1 MNLVLTVI
9 IILAI
14 VLLSGFVYEIYAT
27 RRDRSRYRHPPGKLV
42 DLGTHPM
49 HVYEL
54 GEPVEGKPT
63 VVFDHGIGGNSLDWQ
78 FVQPE
83 VAQFAR
89 AVSYDRAG
97 YGWSGQG
104 PKPRS
109 SERIVDELRAA
120 LQKAGIEPP
129 YVLVGHSFG
138 GIHARVYAAR
148 YPQDVAGVVLV
159 DSSHPE
165 MIAERNTK
173 PELRRL
179 RTVSFLKRFGVV
191 RLMFPRLLERANRLL
206 PDDKRKYIAFHILDS
221 DTILHEA
228 EPLFEQGIQLP
239 ETLPDAMALTVVSR
253 AEDEDLSSESLW
265 GQYQRKLTALSAH
278 ARHIHADT
286 SNHFIAMIEPQ
297 TVVRA
302 IRDILYEI
310 ETKQRRDLHDKV
322 NSDETTGHS
331 SDSGDV

>member
-1 MNLVLTVI
+1 MNLVLLVI
-9 IILAI
+9 INLVI
-14 VLLSGFVYEIYAT
+14 VLLSGFVYEMYAT
-27 RRDRSRYRHPPGKLV
+27 RRDRKRYQHPPGKRI
-42 DLGTHPM
+42 DLGTHHL

-54 GEPVEGKPT
+54 GEHVAGKPT

-83 VAQFAR
+83 VSQYAR

-97 YGWSGQG
+97 YGWSTQG
-104 PKPRS
+104 PKPRT

-120 LQKAGIEPP
+120 LQQAGIEPP

-138 GIHARVYAAR
+138 GIHARLYAAR
-148 YPQDVAGVVLV
+148 YPQEVAGIVLV

-179 RTVSFLKRFGVV
+179 RTVSNLKRFGIV
-191 RLMFPRLLERANRLL
+191 RLMFPRLLERANRLP
-206 PDDKRKYIAFHILDS
+206 PDERRRYIAFHILDS
-221 DTILHEA
+221 DTILFEA
-228 EPLFEQGIQLP
+228 EPLFEHGIQLP
-239 ETLPDAMALTVVSR
+239 EVLPDELALTVVSR

-265 GQYQRKLTALSAH
+265 GQYQRKLAALSVH
-278 ARHIHADT
+278 ARHIHAAT
-286 SNHFIAMIEPQ
+286 SNHFIAMIEPE
-297 TVVRA
+297 TVIRA

-310 ETKQRRDLHDKV
+310 ETKQRKDNH
-322 NSDETTGHS
+322 
-331 SDSGDV
+331 